1 MILVFPACA
10 FARPTVQVRQN
21 GATLPKQFS
30 ATFVFVAKRSSFVN
44 SPGLAWTLPS
54 LLVTSARLSYYSS

>member
-30 ATFVFVAKRSSFVN
+30 ATFAFVAKRSSFVN
-44 SPGLAWTLPS
+44 SWSCLDLAIS
-54 LLVTSARLSYYSS
+54 LSYIR